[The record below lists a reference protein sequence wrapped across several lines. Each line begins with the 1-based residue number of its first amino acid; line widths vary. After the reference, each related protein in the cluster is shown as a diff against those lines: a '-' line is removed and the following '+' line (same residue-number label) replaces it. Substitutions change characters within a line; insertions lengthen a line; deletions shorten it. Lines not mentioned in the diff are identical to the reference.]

1 MYVRNAFLALSTGL
15 WIGVTLLAGL
25 WMVGALMVG
34 PVMYLL
40 HTYVPG
46 QTAPAPN
53 SHFVAKQTHAIA
65 YVSLSGTVPTRQS
78 VGQEAEL
85 HVHVDSSDASLVP
98 VLYLQGLNAWRIV
111 VPGSQRADSN
121 PTVGGCTGGGDGVP
135 FVLHEQVS
143 HRVYVQIPYEHCDVD
158 LYVVPRGIGR
168 YPLTIKVYTPTIAN
182 VNPEMAWNPHNIDRS
197 WLLKAV
203 QLRWDVAVQR

>member
-1 MYVRNAFLALSTGL
+1 MYARNSFLALTTGL
-15 WIGVTLLAGL
+15 WIGVTLLAGF
-25 WMVGALMVG
+25 WMVGALMVD
-34 PVMYLL
+34 PITYLL

-53 SHFVAKQTHAIA
+53 SHFVTKQTHAIA
-65 YVSLSGTVPTRQS
+65 YVSLSGTVPTKQS

-98 VLYLQGLNAWRIV
+98 ILYLQGLTAWRIV
-111 VPGSQRADSN
+111 VPASYPGFN
-121 PTVGGCTGGGDGVP
+121 PGVGGCTGGGDGVP

-143 HRVYVQIPYEHCDVD
+143 QRVYVQMPYEHCDVD
-158 LYVVPRGIGR
+158 LYVVPRSIGR

-182 VNPEMAWNPHNIDRS
+182 VNPEMVWNPHKIACS